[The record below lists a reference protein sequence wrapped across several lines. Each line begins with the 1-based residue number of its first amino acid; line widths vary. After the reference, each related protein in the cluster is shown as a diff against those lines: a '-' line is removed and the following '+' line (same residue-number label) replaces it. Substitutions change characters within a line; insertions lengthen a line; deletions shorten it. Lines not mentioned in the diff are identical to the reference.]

1 MEKFKNLKQRISLF
15 YVEDNALFVVDEINR
30 VIEFDENLLLKRGFK
45 LKFIPNRPSERA
57 VKIDNDILAIGAKN
71 YISVW
76 DLKSKKHLANFKR
89 EDEVL
94 SVGIDKNYM
103 VSGGTNGKIE
113 LYNLKILSKVATLA
127 KHRDFIN
134 DLAIDSD
141 MNEVYAGCYD
151 KAVLFINSVSFIKK
165 ERYLHIKEVK
175 KIEKK
180 DNLISADKI
189 SDIIKWNVFKQD
201 KKDRVDFYK
210 EFRDFWIDEDF
221 LVVLGQNKI
230 MVYDLE
236 KEVILNDNFLEVG
249 KADKIVVF
257 GKFLLFSDLNG
268 VIFKV
273 DLFKDE
279 RLLLDYILKED
290 FKSAY
295 ELIDKNPFLRRS
307 AGFNRLERMV
317 ELIIKRAKQLFE
329 TDRTEAIKLL
339 DKLLVVPHLRSKIE
353 EIIKHF
359 SEIVKFKH
367 AIKSGNYALAY
378 MLANSYP
385 LLKETK
391 YYEILE
397 KKWQFAFEKAL
408 RLINEGK
415 ISEAKEILEPF
426 MAVPEKLPLIEFLL
440 KKAEIIRLLREKLA
454 KRDFKGFFDLVKTHP
469 ELKLTKEYMN
479 VLKYA
484 QNLYKKAQ
492 ELIKQ
497 EEFEKAKK
505 VAAVLIEIEPFKD
518 KGYKILKRAEIGLKF
533 LEFLAQKEYEKA
545 IELAEMYTFLK
556 ELKSYKEFMKQ
567 LNEDF
572 QKAEMLIKE
581 GKTTEAFANIE
592 KYRNRFLI
600 NRINEISKIS

>member
-339 DKLLVVPHLRSKIE
+339 DKLLVVPQLRSKIE

-518 KGYKILKRAEIGLKF
+518 KGYNILKRAEIGLKF

>member
-339 DKLLVVPHLRSKIE
+339 DKLLVVPQLRSKIE